1 MKRFLILLCLC
12 IFSITMVFA
21 QTETENTEE
30 DFVYKMNQKGDQ
42 HIHLDLNLDIP
53 YKPDIS
59 HLKLGGEGTL
69 GYNRLITDSIMLGG
83 EVSFAYNTTIG
94 DNIFYAVPLLFKV
107 TYQFTSKKLEIPLS
121 LGIGGSFQNYVDRT
135 YFGLTIKPEIGV
147 FYRQSPDWSF
157 GVRTGLFIMP
167 QWYKNSEN
175 NYLGIIQD
183 IGLAV
188 RYHF

>member
-1 MKRFLILLCLC
+1 MKRLSILLCLC
-12 IFSITMVFA
+12 IFSMGNVFA

-42 HIHLDLNLDIP
+42 HIHLDLN
-53 YKPDIS
+53 
-59 HLKLGGEGTL
+59 
-69 GYNRLITDSIMLGG
+69 ITDSIMLGG
-83 EVSFAYNTTIG
+83 EVGFAYNTTLG
-94 DNIFYAVPLLFKV
+94 SNIFYAVPVLFKV
-107 TYQFTSKKLEIPLS
+107 TYQFTSKKLEIPVS

-135 YFGLTIKPEIGV
+135 YFGFTIKPEVGV

-157 GVRTGLFIMP
+157 GVHTGLFIMP

-175 NYLGIIQD
+175 NYFGIIQD